1 MSQVRNPVTEPP
13 YVILSADRAGDPLLS
28 VDASMVRALYMEHGA
43 LLFRGFAWDV
53 EVFRAVT
60 DRFCSTYVWNDSGG
74 RKIITAD
81 RRIQTVNLG
90 VAPFPLHAEL
100 ARLPWR
106 PDVAWFGCVVAPR
119 EGGETLVCDGIRLA
133 DALPDDLRGELGHR
147 RLLYKRES
155 DPGELE
161 FWFGMAKPNDEM
173 LARPRAGCPFRYS
186 KEAGKIFASFTY
198 PVLHKPMFSERRAFA
213 NFLLFARFGKGYYDF
228 PLFEDGSQIPD
239 DICNEIKNLG
249 RRLSTP
255 VAWQKGDLLMIDN
268 TRFMHGRNAII
279 NADER
284 LILTQFGYLNFAKVS
299 DEEPVNPIWR
309 RSDSGSTF
317 SISS

>member
-1 MSQVRNPVTEPP
+1 MSQVRNPVAESP
-13 YVILSADRAGDPLLS
+13 YVTLSAEKAGDSLLS
-28 VDASMVRALYMEHGA
+28 VDASLVRALYIEHGA

-60 DRFCSTYVWNDSGG
+60 DRFCSNYVWNDSGG

-90 VAPFPLHAEL
+90 VAPFPLHPEL

-119 EGGETLVCDGIRLA
+119 EGGETLVCDGIRIVEGLA
-133 DALPDDLRGELGHR
+133 DGLRRELGHR
-147 RLLYKRES
+147 RLLYKREMG
-155 DPGELE
+155 PGELE
-161 FWFGMAKPNDEM
+161 FWFGLAEPNDQM
-173 LARPRAGCPFRYS
+173 LAHPREGCPFKYS
-186 KEAGKIFASFTY
+186 REAGKIFGSFTY
-198 PVLHKPMFSERRAFA
+198 PVLHKPMFSEKRAFA
-213 NFLLFARFGKGYYDF
+213 NFLLFARFGMRVYDF

-239 DICNEIKNLG
+239 EICNEIKKVG
-249 RRLSTP
+249 DRLSTR
-255 VAWQKGDLLMIDN
+255 VAWQKDDLLMIDN

-299 DEEPVNPIWR
+299 DEEPVDPIWR
-309 RSDSGSTF
+309 RPHSGS
-317 SISS
+317 

>member
-1 MSQVRNPVTEPP
+1 MSQVRNPVAEPP
-13 YVILSADRAGDPLLS
+13 YVTLSAEKAGDSLLS
-28 VDASMVRALYMEHGA
+28 VDASLVRALYIEHGA

-60 DRFCSTYVWNDSGG
+60 DRFCSNYVWNDSGG

-90 VAPFPLHAEL
+90 VAPFPLHPEL

-119 EGGETLVCDGIRLA
+119 EGGETLVCDGIRIVEGLA
-133 DALPDDLRGELGHR
+133 DGLRRELGHR
-147 RLLYKRES
+147 RLLYKREMG
-155 DPGELE
+155 PGELE
-161 FWFGMAKPNDEM
+161 FWFGLAEPNDQM
-173 LARPRAGCPFRYS
+173 LAHPREGCPFKYS
-186 KEAGKIFASFTY
+186 REAGKIFGSFTY
-198 PVLHKPMFSERRAFA
+198 PVLHKPMFSEKRAFA
-213 NFLLFARFGKGYYDF
+213 NFLLFARFGMRVYDF

-239 DICNEIKNLG
+239 EICNEIKKVG
-249 RRLSTP
+249 DRLSTR
-255 VAWQKGDLLMIDN
+255 VAWQKDDLLMIDN

-299 DEEPVNPIWR
+299 DEEPVDPIWR
-309 RSDSGSTF
+309 RPHSGS
-317 SISS
+317 